1 MKNLENCQK
10 LEFIWKPKAY
20 SVQNF
25 LIHHNSFLQ
34 SRDMSTFLQ
43 VGEIRIVPLFVFMAE
58 NATKSASYGNSV
70 ARSFLSLVRL
80 YVS

>member
-1 MKNLENCQK
+1 MKAQSYL
-10 LEFIWKPKAY
+10 Y
-20 SVQNF
+20 QNV

-43 VGEIRIVPLFVFMAE
+43 VGEIRVVPPLVFMAE
-58 NATKSASYGNSV
+58 NATKSASYEKLCSM
-70 ARSFLSLVRL
+70 SFLSLARL